1 MARHPDVVAAVLGS
15 GRTKAR
21 SQLVE
26 LEKKLPALNREIT
39 QVTQQMNNVVDALA
53 KGGLVVLDDE
63 LRGRVEDLRRRKDEL
78 LIKREHLEQDG
89 EVLRQEQLAPDKICA
104 ALARFDTLWEQMSP
118 EEKRELVEL
127 TVARVELR
135 RSAKGEDAMEAR
147 PRGLQMQFQLHLP
160 ELLVSDGTATSTSK
174 KKLLTIDADVQLPN
188 KSGGDVVITAP
199 FKHRISAPA
208 SQARKHPKAALCG
221 AQHPIHHALALERLL
236 VADPRLTPQQLAIK
250 EGVSP
255 SSVCQWRKL
264 TRLCPAVQ
272 EALLEID
279 DRATAWRCSIRRLL
293 PLVTLSPATQ
303 WQKFEEVRRAKR
315 PRPKLSVATRR
326 P

>member
-104 ALARFDTLWEQMSP
+104 ALARFDTSWEQMSP
-118 EEKRELVEL
+118 EEKGELVEL

-160 ELLVSDGTATSTSK
+160 ELLVSDG
-174 KKLLTIDADVQLPN
+174 DGDFDV
-188 KSGGDVVITAP
+188 KEEAP
-199 FKHRISAPA
+199 
-208 SQARKHPKAALCG
+208 
-221 AQHPIHHALALERLL
+221 
-236 VADPRLTPQQLAIK
+236 DN
-250 EGVSP
+250 
-255 SSVCQWRKL
+255 
-264 TRLCPAVQ
+264 
-272 EALLEID
+272 
-279 DRATAWRCSIRRLL
+279 
-293 PLVTLSPATQ
+293 
-303 WQKFEEVRRAKR
+303 
-315 PRPKLSVATRR
+315 
-326 P
+326 